1 MSLIMARISV
11 SGLFFLLVAG
21 GFFKPKTVISSF
33 DNMAM
38 MRQSIQ

>member
-1 MSLIMARISV
+1 MSLIMARISD

-21 GFFKPKTVISSF
+21 GFFKPETVVAGF

-38 MRQSIQ
+38 